1 MPNAM
6 ICRTSSNCEPELN
19 DAYATFTRRYGT
31 LSRNTRISFLRD
43 DVDFPSIAAIENDKE
58 IVTPD
63 GKKRHDIQRSDI
75 FFRRMLEPTRELKA
89 DTPKD
94 AIAVS
99 LYRYGRLDMPYIAEL
114 LHIPQEDTEKELL
127 AQELIYVNPV
137 TGLYEERNEYLSG
150 NVREKL
156 EQAEQANENGQFD
169 ANIRAL
175 VKIIPMD
182 IPLPLIKVSLGST
195 WIPIALY
202 EQFFKETFNVTA
214 HIAKTSANKYIAK
227 ISNEGN
233 TVDTNMGIPQAPGAN
248 SHSTG

>member
-1 MPNAM
+1 MRFGQAVPADWNSLKIRNRSKVEALGDYLRLKSAITELLDAERNDLPNIEQLRA
-6 ICRTSSNCEPELN
+6 ELN

-114 LHIPQEDTEKELL
+114 LHYHKRIQKK
-127 AQELIYVNPV
+127 NCSH
-137 TGLYEERNEYLSG
+137 RNLSMS
-150 NVREKL
+150 
-156 EQAEQANENGQFD
+156 
-169 ANIRAL
+169 IR
-175 VKIIPMD
+175 
-182 IPLPLIKVSLGST
+182 
-195 WIPIALY
+195 
-202 EQFFKETFNVTA
+202 
-214 HIAKTSANKYIAK
+214 
-227 ISNEGN
+227 
-233 TVDTNMGIPQAPGAN
+233 
-248 SHSTG
+248 